1 MGKMGLMNGQTP
13 SITRIPLPGGST
25 AKMVGTSGVTY
36 ILHTDWLGS
45 ARLTTAYNTRSMY
58 YDTAYAPYGENYSS
72 TSTSTANL
80 DFTGQFQDTMAGLN
94 DFLFREDD
102 PVQGRWISPDRAGLR
117 AVSLINPQSW
127 NRYGYVA
134 GNPMSRTDPLGLQ
147 WNANIC
153 GSNPKQMC
161 TGRGIDGGNPG
172 AWGEFDV
179 IAYAL
184 TPTGYT
190 LGPMTLW
197 AETTGGKIVTG
208 NAATAAYLA
217 GDTVWTDEF
226 PSVALVY
233 GNIGLLNTIG
243 QSPANNGTPQ
253 QPQNPNPQPTGTFL
267 HPTKQQ
273 CRREN
278 TLAKV
283 YEAGTAAAGLSSFLF
298 PPSAVVATPTAL
310 GLGGAAAGIELWMA
324 FVCE

>member
-1 MGKMGLMNGQTP
+1 MEDPN
-13 SITRIPLPGGST
+13 SILASGIEVPPAEPALPRT
-25 AKMVGTSGVTY
+25 
-36 ILHTDWLGS
+36 
-45 ARLTTAYNTRSMY
+45 
-58 YDTAYAPYGENYSS
+58 
-72 TSTSTANL
+72 
-80 DFTGQFQDTMAGLN
+80 
-94 DFLFREDD
+94 
-102 PVQGRWISPDRAGLR
+102 GRWRFFAAANNGP

-161 TGRGIDGGNPG
+161 TGRGIDGGNPR

-243 QSPANNGTPQ
+243 QSAANNGQTVPCQ
-253 QPQNPNPQPTGTFL
+253 DQACELARAINKTGVQTLQNPCFVPAFYAASALSATSVALAGIGSESAVFPAFSDTLAGFGPAITTGTSWL
-267 HPTKQQ
+267 Q
-273 CRREN
+273 R
-278 TLAKV
+278 
-283 YEAGTAAAGLSSFLF
+283 AGRLGAR
-298 PPSAVVATPTAL
+298 AL
-310 GLGGAAAGIELWMA
+310 GAVAGAAASAISS
-324 FVCE
+324 VCQ